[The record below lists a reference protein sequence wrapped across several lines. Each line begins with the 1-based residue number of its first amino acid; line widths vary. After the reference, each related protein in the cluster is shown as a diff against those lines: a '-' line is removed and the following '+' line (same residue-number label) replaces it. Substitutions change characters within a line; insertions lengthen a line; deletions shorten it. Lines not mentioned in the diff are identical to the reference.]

1 MPIISENPKELY
13 EGLYNELKNNYG
25 PVSVYLRDKDMLDQK
40 EKAVG
45 KAMEDFIKLYEM
57 TEESFSVKKDMKKPK
72 YGVVYSDA
80 DYNTVMKD
88 LKKDEE
94 LGAKLEA
101 AVENIRAK
109 LLIVAEERMKPGYDY
124 EKQKESTDEK
134 EKFTALNF
142 SVSDRMGAWKN
153 EAIDKEIERR
163 KRVDLEFAHRPEVF
177 LREKDPKTKK
187 VRTVKAER
195 YVSYKEKFSTKYR
208 FFNRETSYIQYDRSK
223 DPDANTVGILA
234 LRDILENHRERQ
246 EACDRRREYVKFI
259 NKQHQAYAVWK
270 EQMPKEKEKY
280 DKLVATLSDETRQ
293 RYEAVMKDYNSMTS
307 MLSGMDVWLEQEK
320 ITYLARKQ
328 ALDNAKKSSDAA
340 YSEYENKKNP
350 YEEYLKEME
359 KERAKA
365 EEELKVLRS
374 NPLLDETYVANQKT
388 ILENYSKAQQEIVF
402 DLRTLEKEIQE
413 DIDKQD
419 KARNMLMS
427 VSDKVKE
434 YKEQVA
440 KLKES
445 YSKENCE
452 AVKKYYEMLFE
463 GEVQLT
469 AELKAQQRELQ
480 DLIDERISFGKL
492 MEKERVM
499 LVQSEVE
506 LLQAKAQLK
515 QDESRLER
523 AKEFA
528 REIKSAEYK
537 ALQKYMKEIRESIIN
552 NNLSEDEAREEFA
565 KGCAMYAAYNNW
577 NIGTDLVYLDS
588 AEVKAL
594 QTRIKEIKKEVE
606 RLTTEYAEKEDKY
619 KKLAERVEQSNE
631 CIKGEIAVA
640 EAAIDQFTKKLDDLQ
655 SPDRDKRVD
664 ALNKNIEDETLAEVN
679 KEGKT
684 LKETEEAIEKGFQDL
699 GEEIKKK
706 MALRDKKQEE
716 LFKVEELRTQAD
728 NNLQSADNL
737 KVHLKEQEDKYKELV
752 EKQEQKKKQLEEAKE
767 IAEKAWMEKEMDH
780 DKLEQEHQKYIDE
793 YEFIQKKLE
802 DGEGTSF
809 RRMQDLSALV
819 QNQQEKLAKDAEAQN
834 KYDKKRQDYL
844 CEKLRKQLVGL
855 KLRLLE
861 VAEPS
866 GRFKYS
872 NSKEFTE
879 FKHTSMKYLDTTLNG
894 DNPFCILDKLEEIS
908 GGYCATD
915 DDRVTVMKEVCSA
928 LEDLANDSENY
939 LKAKGGP
946 HRMTESG
953 RARYALAGDF
963 VTLCKDAN
971 RNLKGMILEAEC
983 CKIAPD
989 LSKATAKSGLDVT
1002 FDRTDGYKYSYEAIN
1017 KESDI
1022 FSPDAFREKKE
1033 PVAPV
1038 VSEETLKTV

>member
-13 EGLYNELKNNYG
+13 EALYHELKNKYG
-25 PVSVYLRDKDMLDQK
+25 PVSVYLRDKDLLDQK

-72 YGVVYSDA
+72 YGIVYSDA
-80 DYNTVMKD
+80 DYSTVMQD

-109 LLIVAEERMKPGYDY
+109 LLIVAEERIKPGYDY

-177 LREKDPKTKK
+177 LRVKDPKTNK
-187 VRTVKAER
+187 VNTVKAER
-195 YVSYKEKFSTKYR
+195 YVPYKKIFSTEYR
-208 FFNRETSYIQYDRSK
+208 FFNRETSYIEYDRAQ

-234 LRDILENHRERQ
+234 LRDILENHKERK
-246 EACDRRREYVKFI
+246 EDSDRRREYVKFI
-259 NKQHQAYAVWK
+259 NRQHQAYAVWK

-307 MLSGMDVWLEQEK
+307 MLSGIDAWLEQEK
-320 ITYLARKQ
+320 VEYLARKKV
-328 ALDNAKKSSDAA
+328 LDDAQKASDTA
-340 YSEYENKKNP
+340 YSEYESAKNP

-359 KERAKA
+359 TERLKA

-374 NPLLDETYVANQKT
+374 NPLLDETYVLNQRT

-402 DLRTLEKEIQE
+402 DLRTLEKEIQD
-413 DIDKQD
+413 DIAKQEES
-419 KARNMLMS
+419 RNMLMNMT
-427 VSDKVKE
+427 DKVKQ
-434 YKEQVA
+434 YKEQVV
-440 KLKES
+440 KLKKFHS
-445 YSKENCE
+445 YDNYE
-452 AVKKYYEMLFE
+452 AVKEYYEKLFE

-469 AELKAQQRELQ
+469 KELETQQKSLKE
-480 DLIDERISFGKL
+480 LIDKRISYDNL
-492 MEKERVM
+492 MEEERVKM
-499 LVQSEVE
+499 VQAQAD
-506 LLQAKAQLK
+506 LLKAKAQLR
-515 QDESRLER
+515 QDETRLER
-523 AKEFA
+523 AKEFT
-528 REIKSAEYK
+528 RELKSADYK
-537 ALQKYMKEIRESIIN
+537 ALQKYMQELKATLKTY
-552 NNLSEDEAREEFA
+552 NLSEDEFFEEFGR
-565 KGCAMYAAYNNW
+565 GCALYAAHQNW
-577 NIGTDLVYLDS
+577 DIGTDLTYLDPTE
-588 AEVKAL
+588 AKAL
-594 QTRIKEIKKEVE
+594 QAGIKDNKIQVE
-606 RLTTEYAEKEDKY
+606 KLTKDNIEKENKY
-619 KKLAERVEQSNE
+619 KKIVEDIEKNNASVKE
-631 CIKGEIAVA
+631 EIEAA
-640 EAAIDQFTKKLDDLQ
+640 EAAIDQFTKKLDELQ
-655 SPDRDKRVD
+655 GPDRDKNVD
-664 ALNKNIEDETLAEVN
+664 ALKKNLEDETLAKVN
-679 KEGKT
+679 KEDKV
-684 LKETEEAIEKGFQDL
+684 LAETEDSIEKGFKDL
-699 GEEIKKK
+699 SDEIKKK

-752 EKQEQKKKQLEEAKE
+752 EKQEQKKKQLEEAKTK
-767 IAEKAWMEKEMDH
+767 AEKAWMDKEMDQ
-780 DKLEQEHQKYIDE
+780 DKLQQENQKFVEE

-802 DGEGTSF
+802 DGEGTSY

-819 QNQQEKLAKDAEAQN
+819 QKQQEKLTKDAEAQK
-834 KYDKKRQDYL
+834 KYIQKNQNYL
-844 CEKLRKQLVGL
+844 CEKLRKQLVGF

-866 GRFKYS
+866 GRFKSS

-879 FKHTSMKYLDTTLNG
+879 FKHTSLQYLDTTLNG
-894 DNPFCILDKLEEIS
+894 DNPLCILDKLEEIS
-908 GGYCATD
+908 GGYYD
-915 DDRVTVMKEVCSA
+915 NDEDRVMLMKEVCSA
-928 LEDLANDSENY
+928 LDILAMDSDNY
-939 LKAKGGP
+939 LKAKGDP
-946 HRMTESG
+946 RRVTELG

-963 VTLCKDAN
+963 VTLCKDASKK
-971 RNLKGMILEAEC
+971 LKGMILEEEC

-989 LSKATAKSGLDVT
+989 LSKATSKSGLDVG
-1002 FDRTDGYKYSYEAIN
+1002 FDRTVGYKYSSEAIN

-1033 PVAPV
+1033 PDAPAATV
-1038 VSEETLKTV
+1038 VKNV

>member
-13 EGLYNELKNNYG
+13 EALYHELKNKYG

-80 DYNTVMKD
+80 DYNTVMQD

-109 LLIVAEERMKPGYDY
+109 LLIVAEERIKPGYDY
-124 EKQKESTDEK
+124 EKEKDNSDEK
-134 EKFTALNF
+134 ERFTALNF

-177 LREKDPKTKK
+177 LRVKDPKTNTVK
-187 VRTVKAER
+187 TVKAER
-195 YVSYKEKFSTKYR
+195 YVPYKKKFSTEYR
-208 FFNRETSYIQYDRSK
+208 FFNRETSYIEYDRAQ

-234 LRDILENHRERQ
+234 LRDILENHRERK
-246 EACDRRREYVKFI
+246 EDSDRRREYVKFI

-307 MLSGMDVWLEQEK
+307 MLSGIDAWLEQEK
-320 ITYLARKQ
+320 VEYLARKKV
-328 ALDNAKKSSDAA
+328 LDDAQKASDTA
-340 YSEYENKKNP
+340 YSEYESAKNP

-359 KERAKA
+359 TERLKA

-374 NPLLDETYVANQKT
+374 NPLLDETYVSNQRT
-388 ILENYSKAQQEIVF
+388 IFENYSKAQQEIVF
-402 DLRTLEKEIQE
+402 DLRTLEKEIQD
-413 DIDKQD
+413 DIAKQEE
-419 KARNMLMS
+419 ARNMLMNMT
-427 VSDKVKE
+427 DKVKQ
-434 YKEQVA
+434 YKEQVV
-440 KLKES
+440 KLKKSHS
-445 YSKENCE
+445 YDNYE
-452 AVKKYYEMLFE
+452 AVKEYYEKLFE

-469 AELKAQQRELQ
+469 KELETQQKSLKE
-480 DLIDERISFGKL
+480 LIDKRISYDNL
-492 MEKERVM
+492 MEEERVKM
-499 LVQSEVE
+499 VQAQAD
-506 LLQAKAQLK
+506 LLKAKAQLR
-515 QDESRLER
+515 QDETRLER
-523 AKEFA
+523 AKEFTH
-528 REIKSAEYK
+528 ELKSADFK
-537 ALQKYMKEIRESIIN
+537 ALQKYMQELKATLKTY
-552 NNLSEDEAREEFA
+552 NLSEDEFFEEFGR
-565 KGCAMYAAYNNW
+565 GCALYAAHQNW
-577 NIGTDLVYLDS
+577 DIGTDLAYLD
-588 AEVKAL
+588 ATEAKAL
-594 QTRIKEIKKEVE
+594 QARIKDNKIQVE
-606 RLTTEYAEKEDKY
+606 KLTKDNIEKENKY
-619 KKLAERVEQSNE
+619 KKIVEDIEKNNASVKE
-631 CIKGEIAVA
+631 EIEAA
-640 EAAIDQFTKKLDDLQ
+640 EAAIDQFTKKLDELQ
-655 SPDRDKRVD
+655 GPDRDKNVD
-664 ALNKNIEDETLAEVN
+664 ALKKNLEDETLAEVN
-679 KEGKT
+679 KEGKV
-684 LKETEEAIEKGFQDL
+684 LAETEDSIEKSFKDL
-699 GEEIKKK
+699 SDEIKKK

-752 EKQEQKKKQLEEAKE
+752 EKQEQKKKQLEEAKTK
-767 IAEKAWMEKEMDH
+767 AEKAWMDKEMDQ
-780 DKLEQEHQKYIDE
+780 DKLQQENQKFVEE

-802 DGEGTSF
+802 DGEGTSY

-819 QNQQEKLAKDAEAQN
+819 QKQQEKLTKDAEAQK
-834 KYDKKRQDYL
+834 KYIQKNQNYL
-844 CEKLRKQLVGL
+844 CEKLRKQLVGF
-855 KLRLLE
+855 KFRLLA

-866 GRFKYS
+866 GRFKSS

-879 FKHTSMKYLDTTLNG
+879 FKHTSLQYLDTTLNG
-894 DNPFCILDKLEEIS
+894 DNPLCILDKLEEIS
-908 GGYCATD
+908 GGYCD
-915 DDRVTVMKEVCSA
+915 NDEDRVMIMKEVCSA
-928 LEDLANDSENY
+928 LDILAMDSDNY
-939 LKAKGGP
+939 LKAKGDP
-946 HRMTESG
+946 RRVTELG

-963 VTLCKDAN
+963 VTLCKDASKK
-971 RNLKGMILEAEC
+971 LKGMILEEEC

-989 LSKATAKSGLDVT
+989 LSKATAKSGLDVG
-1002 FDRTDGYKYSYEAIN
+1002 FDRTVGYKYSSEAIN

-1033 PVAPV
+1033 LEEPV
-1038 VSEETLKTV
+1038 KTV

>member
-13 EGLYNELKNNYG
+13 EALYNELKNKYG
-25 PVSVYLRDKDMLDQK
+25 PVSVYLRDKDMLDQH

-57 TEESFSVKKDMKKPK
+57 TEESFSVKKDMPKSK

-80 DYNTVMKD
+80 DYSTVMSD

-94 LGAKLEA
+94 LGAKLEE
-101 AVENIRAK
+101 AVENIRTK
-109 LLIVAEERMKPGYDY
+109 LLIVAERRMKPGYDY
-124 EKQKESTDEK
+124 EKEKDNSNEK
-134 EKFTALNF
+134 ERFTALNY

-234 LRDILENHRERQ
+234 LRDILENHRERK
-246 EACDRRREYVKFI
+246 EDCDRRREYVKFI

-359 KERAKA
+359 TERLKA

-374 NPLLDETYVANQKT
+374 NPLLDETYVLNQRT

-402 DLRTLEKEIQE
+402 DLRTLEKEIQD
-413 DIDKQD
+413 DIAKQAE
-419 KARNMLMS
+419 ARNMLMNMT
-427 VSDKVKE
+427 DKVKQ
-434 YKEQVA
+434 YKEQVV
-440 KLKES
+440 KLKKFHS
-445 YSKENCE
+445 YDNYE
-452 AVKKYYEMLFE
+452 AVKEYYEKLFE

-469 AELKAQQRELQ
+469 KELETQQKSLKE
-480 DLIDERISFGKL
+480 LIDKRISYDNL
-492 MEKERVM
+492 MEEERVKM
-499 LVQSEVE
+499 VQAQAD
-506 LLQAKAQLK
+506 LLKAKAQLR
-515 QDESRLER
+515 QDETRLER
-523 AKEFA
+523 AKEFT
-528 REIKSAEYK
+528 RELKSADYK
-537 ALQKYMKEIRESIIN
+537 ALQKYMQELKATLKTY
-552 NNLSEDEAREEFA
+552 NLSEDEFFEEFGR
-565 KGCAMYAAYNNW
+565 GCALYAAHQNW
-577 NIGTDLVYLDS
+577 DIGTDLAYLDPTE
-588 AEVKAL
+588 AKAL
-594 QTRIKEIKKEVE
+594 QARIKDNKIQVE
-606 RLTTEYAEKEDKY
+606 KLTKDNIEKENKY
-619 KKLAERVEQSNE
+619 KKIVEDIEKNNASVKE
-631 CIKGEIAVA
+631 EIEAA
-640 EAAIDQFTKKLDDLQ
+640 EAAIDQFTKKLDELQ
-655 SPDRDKRVD
+655 GPDRDKNVD
-664 ALNKNIEDETLAEVN
+664 ALKKNLEDETLAEVN
-679 KEGKT
+679 KEDKV
-684 LKETEEAIEKGFQDL
+684 LAETEDSIEKGFKDL
-699 GEEIKKK
+699 SDEIKKK

-752 EKQEQKKKQLEEAKE
+752 EKQEQKKKQLEEAKTK
-767 IAEKAWMEKEMDH
+767 AEKAWMDKEMDQ
-780 DKLEQEHQKYIDE
+780 DKLQQENQKFVEE

-802 DGEGTSF
+802 DGEGTSY

-819 QNQQEKLAKDAEAQN
+819 QKQQEKLTKDAEAQK
-834 KYDKKRQDYL
+834 KYIQKNQNYL
-844 CEKLRKQLVGL
+844 CEKLRKQLVGF
-855 KLRLLE
+855 KFRLLA

-866 GRFKYS
+866 GRFKSS

-879 FKHTSMKYLDTTLNG
+879 FKHTSLQYLDTTLNG
-894 DNPFCILDKLEEIS
+894 DNPLCILDKLEEIS
-908 GGYCATD
+908 GGYCD
-915 DDRVTVMKEVCSA
+915 NDEDRVMLMKEVCSA
-928 LEDLANDSENY
+928 LDILAMDSDNY
-939 LKAKGGP
+939 LKAKGDP
-946 HRMTESG
+946 RRVTELG

-963 VTLCKDAN
+963 VTLCKDASKK
-971 RNLKGMILEAEC
+971 LKGMILEAEC

-1038 VSEETLKTV
+1038 VTTV

>member
-13 EGLYNELKNNYG
+13 EVLYNELKNKYG

-57 TEESFSVKKDMKKPK
+57 TEESFSVKKDMPKTK

-80 DYNTVMKD
+80 DYSTVMSD

-94 LGAKLEA
+94 LGAKLEE
-101 AVENIRAK
+101 AVENIRTK
-109 LLIVAEERMKPGYDY
+109 LLIVAEERIKPGYNY
-124 EKQKESTDEK
+124 EQQKESTNEQ

-208 FFNRETSYIQYDRSK
+208 FFNREASYIQYDRAQ

-234 LRDILENHRERQ
+234 LRDILENHRERK
-246 EACDRRREYVKFI
+246 EDSDRRREYVKFI
-259 NKQHQAYAVWK
+259 NRQHQAYAVWK

-307 MLSGMDVWLEQEK
+307 MLSGIDAWLEQEK
-320 ITYLARKQ
+320 VEYLARKKV
-328 ALDNAKKSSDAA
+328 LDDAQKASDTA
-340 YSEYENKKNP
+340 YSEYESAKNP

-359 KERAKA
+359 TERLKA

-374 NPLLDETYVANQKT
+374 NPLLDETYVSNQRT
-388 ILENYSKAQQEIVF
+388 IFENYSKAQQEIVF
-402 DLRTLEKEIQE
+402 DLRTLEKEIQD
-413 DIDKQD
+413 DIAKQEES
-419 KARNMLMS
+419 RNMLMNMT
-427 VSDKVKE
+427 DKVKQ
-434 YKEQVA
+434 YKEQVV
-440 KLKES
+440 KLKKSHS
-445 YSKENCE
+445 YDNYE
-452 AVKKYYEMLFE
+452 AVKEYYEKLFE

-469 AELKAQQRELQ
+469 KELETQQKSLKELV
-480 DLIDERISFGKL
+480 DKRISYDNL
-492 MEKERVM
+492 MEEERVKM
-499 LVQSEVE
+499 VQAQAD
-506 LLQAKAQLK
+506 LLKAKAQLR
-515 QDESRLER
+515 QDETRLER

-528 REIKSAEYK
+528 HELKSADYK
-537 ALQKYMKEIRESIIN
+537 ALQKYMQELKATLKTY
-552 NNLSEDEAREEFA
+552 NLSEDEFFEEFGR
-565 KGCAMYAAYNNW
+565 GCALYAAHQNW
-577 NIGTDLVYLDS
+577 DIGTDLAYLDPTE
-588 AEVKAL
+588 AKAL
-594 QTRIKEIKKEVE
+594 QARIKDNKIQVE
-606 RLTTEYAEKEDKY
+606 KLTKDNIEKENKY
-619 KKLAERVEQSNE
+619 KKIVEDIEKNNASVKE
-631 CIKGEIAVA
+631 EIEAA

-655 SPDRDKRVD
+655 GPDRDKNVN
-664 ALNKNIEDETLAEVN
+664 ALKQSLEDETLAEVN
-679 KEGKT
+679 KEDKV
-684 LKETEEAIEKGFQDL
+684 LAETEDSIEKGFKDL
-699 GEEIKKK
+699 SDEIKKK

-752 EKQEQKKKQLEEAKE
+752 EKQEQKKKQLEEAKTK
-767 IAEKAWMEKEMDH
+767 AEKAWMDKEMDQ
-780 DKLEQEHQKYIDE
+780 DKLQKENQKFVDE
-793 YEFIQKKLE
+793 YEFIQNKLV
-802 DGEGTSF
+802 DGEGTSY

-819 QNQQEKLAKDAEAQN
+819 QKQQEKLTKDAEAQK
-834 KYDKKRQDYL
+834 KYIQKNQNYL

-866 GRFKYS
+866 GRFKSS

-879 FKHTSMKYLDTTLNG
+879 FKHTSLQYLDTTLNG
-894 DNPFCILDKLEEIS
+894 DNPLCILDKLEEIS
-908 GGYCATD
+908 GGYCD
-915 DDRVTVMKEVCSA
+915 NDEDRVMLMKEVCSA
-928 LEDLANDSENY
+928 LDILAMDSDNY
-939 LKAKGGP
+939 LKAKGDP
-946 HRMTESG
+946 RRVTELG

-963 VTLCKDAN
+963 VTLCKDASKK
-971 RNLKGMILEAEC
+971 LKGMILEAEC

-989 LSKATAKSGLDVT
+989 LSKATAKRGLDVG
-1002 FDRTDGYKYSYEAIN
+1002 FDRTVGYKYSSEAIN

-1038 VSEETLKTV
+1038 VTTV

>member
-13 EGLYNELKNNYG
+13 EALYNELKNKYG
-25 PVSVYLRDKDMLDQK
+25 PVSVYLRDKDMLDQY

-57 TEESFSVKKDMKKPK
+57 TEESFSVKKDMPKSK

-80 DYNTVMKD
+80 DYSTVMSD

-94 LGAKLEA
+94 LGAKLEE
-101 AVENIRAK
+101 AVENIRTK
-109 LLIVAEERMKPGYDY
+109 LLIVAERRMKPGYDY
-124 EKQKESTDEK
+124 EKEKDNSNEK
-134 EKFTALNF
+134 ERFTALNY

-234 LRDILENHRERQ
+234 LRDILENHRERK
-246 EACDRRREYVKFI
+246 EDSDRRREYVKFI

-340 YSEYENKKNP
+340 YSEYESAKNP

-359 KERAKA
+359 TERLKA

-374 NPLLDETYVANQKT
+374 NPLLDETYVSNQRT
-388 ILENYSKAQQEIVF
+388 IFENYSKAQQEIVF

-434 YKEQVA
+434 YKEQVV
-440 KLKES
+440 KLKKFHS
-445 YSKENCE
+445 YDNYE
-452 AVKKYYEMLFE
+452 AVKEYYEKLFE

-469 AELKAQQRELQ
+469 KELETQQKSLKELV
-480 DLIDERISFGKL
+480 DKRISYDNL
-492 MEKERVM
+492 MEEERVKM
-499 LVQSEVE
+499 VQAQAD
-506 LLQAKAQLK
+506 LLKAKAQLR
-515 QDESRLER
+515 QDETRLER
-523 AKEFA
+523 AKEFT
-528 REIKSAEYK
+528 RELKSADYK
-537 ALQKYMKEIRESIIN
+537 ALQKYMQELKATLKTY
-552 NNLSEDEAREEFA
+552 NLSEDEFYEEFGR
-565 KGCAMYAAYNNW
+565 GCALYAAHQNW
-577 NIGTDLVYLDS
+577 DIGTDLAYLDPTE
-588 AEVKAL
+588 AKAL
-594 QTRIKEIKKEVE
+594 QARIKDNKIQVE
-606 RLTTEYAEKEDKY
+606 KLTKDNIEKENKY
-619 KKLAERVEQSNE
+619 KKIVEDIEKNNASVKE
-631 CIKGEIAVA
+631 EIEAA
-640 EAAIDQFTKKLDDLQ
+640 EAAIDQFTKKLDELQ
-655 SPDRDKRVD
+655 GPDRDKNVD
-664 ALNKNIEDETLAEVN
+664 ALKKNLEDETLAEVN
-679 KEGKT
+679 KEDKV
-684 LKETEEAIEKGFQDL
+684 LAETEDSIEKGFKDL
-699 GEEIKKK
+699 SDEIKKK

-752 EKQEQKKKQLEEAKE
+752 EKQEQKKKQLEEAKNK
-767 IAEKAWMEKEMDH
+767 AEKAWMDKEMDQ

-819 QNQQEKLAKDAEAQN
+819 QKQQEKLAKDAEAQN

-866 GRFKYS
+866 GRFKSS

-879 FKHTSMKYLDTTLNG
+879 FKHTSLQYLDTTLNG
-894 DNPFCILDKLEEIS
+894 DNPLCILDKLEEIS
-908 GGYCATD
+908 GGYYD
-915 DDRVTVMKEVCSA
+915 NDEDRVMLMKEVCSA
-928 LEDLANDSENY
+928 LDILAMDSDNY
-939 LKAKGGP
+939 LKAKGDP
-946 HRMTESG
+946 RRVTELG

-963 VTLCKDAN
+963 VTLCKDASKK
-971 RNLKGMILEAEC
+971 LKGMILEAEC

-1038 VSEETLKTV
+1038 VTTV

>member
-13 EGLYNELKNNYG
+13 EGLYNELKNKYG

-80 DYNTVMKD
+80 DYNTVMQD

-94 LGAKLEA
+94 LGAKLEV

-109 LLIVAEERMKPGYDY
+109 LLIVAEGRMKPGYNY
-124 EKQKESTDEK
+124 ENEKDNPNEK
-134 EKFTALNF
+134 EKFTALNY

-153 EAIDKEIERR
+153 DAIDKEIERR

-177 LREKDPKTKK
+177 LRVKDPKTNK
-187 VRTVKAER
+187 VKTVKAER
-195 YVSYKEKFSTKYR
+195 YVPYKKKFSTEYR
-208 FFNRETSYIQYDRSK
+208 FFNRETSYIEYDRAQ

-234 LRDILENHRERQ
+234 LRDILENHKERK
-246 EACDRRREYVKFI
+246 EDSDRRREYVKFI

-307 MLSGMDVWLEQEK
+307 MLSGIDAWLEQEK
-320 ITYLARKQ
+320 VEYLARKK

-359 KERAKA
+359 TERLKA

-374 NPLLDETYVANQKT
+374 NPLLDETYVSNQRT
-388 ILENYSKAQQEIVF
+388 IFENYSKAQQEIVF
-402 DLRTLEKEIQE
+402 DLRTLEKEIQD
-413 DIDKQD
+413 DIAKQAE
-419 KARNMLMS
+419 ARNKLMNMT
-427 VSDKVKE
+427 DKVKQ
-434 YKEQVA
+434 YKEQVV
-440 KLKES
+440 KLKKSHS
-445 YSKENCE
+445 YDNYE
-452 AVKKYYEMLFE
+452 AVKEYYEKLFE

-469 AELKAQQRELQ
+469 KELETQQKSLKE
-480 DLIDERISFGKL
+480 LIDKRISYDNL
-492 MEKERVM
+492 MEEERVKM
-499 LVQSEVE
+499 VQAQAD
-506 LLQAKAQLK
+506 LLKAKAQLR
-515 QDESRLER
+515 QDETRLER
-523 AKEFA
+523 AKEFTH
-528 REIKSAEYK
+528 ELKSADYK
-537 ALQKYMKEIRESIIN
+537 ALQKYMQELKATLKTY
-552 NNLSEDEAREEFA
+552 NLSEDEFFEEFGR
-565 KGCAMYAAYNNW
+565 GCALYAAHQNW
-577 NIGTDLVYLDS
+577 DIGTDLAYLDPTE
-588 AEVKAL
+588 AKAL
-594 QTRIKEIKKEVE
+594 QAGIKDNKIQVE
-606 RLTTEYAEKEDKY
+606 KLTKDNIEKENKY
-619 KKLAERVEQSNE
+619 KKIVEDIEKNNASVKE
-631 CIKGEIAVA
+631 EIEAA
-640 EAAIDQFTKKLDDLQ
+640 EAAIDQFTKKLDELQ
-655 SPDRDKRVD
+655 GPDRDKNVD
-664 ALNKNIEDETLAEVN
+664 ALKKNLEDETLAKVN
-679 KEGKT
+679 KEDKV
-684 LKETEEAIEKGFQDL
+684 LAETEDSIEKGFKDL
-699 GEEIKKK
+699 SDEIKKK

-716 LFKVEELRTQAD
+716 LYKIEELRTQAD

-752 EKQEQKKKQLEEAKE
+752 EKQEQKKKQLEEAKSK
-767 IAEKAWMEKEMDH
+767 AEKAWMDKEMDQ
-780 DKLEQEHQKYIDE
+780 DKLQQENQKFVEE

-802 DGEGTSF
+802 DGEGTSY

-819 QNQQEKLAKDAEAQN
+819 QKQQEKLTKDAEAQK
-834 KYDKKRQDYL
+834 KYIQKNQNYL
-844 CEKLRKQLVGL
+844 CEKLRKQLVGF
-855 KLRLLE
+855 KLRLLA

-866 GRFKYS
+866 GRFKSS

-879 FKHTSMKYLDTTLNG
+879 FKHTSLQYLDTTLNG
-894 DNPFCILDKLEEIS
+894 DNPLCILDKLEEIS
-908 GGYCATD
+908 GGYCD
-915 DDRVTVMKEVCSA
+915 NDEDRVMIMKEICIA
-928 LEDLANDSENY
+928 LDILAMDSDNY
-939 LKAKGGP
+939 LKAKGDP
-946 HRMTESG
+946 RRVTELG

-963 VTLCKDAN
+963 VTLCKDASKK
-971 RNLKGMILEAEC
+971 LKGMILEAEC

-1002 FDRTDGYKYSYEAIN
+1002 FDRTDGYKYSHEAIN

-1033 PVAPV
+1033 PDAPV
-1038 VSEETLKTV
+1038 VKNV